1 MGMMDREN
9 LRMVRKLV
17 VVTIGMFTFG
27 YALIP
32 IYKHIC
38 ELTGINILSLT
49 EGQIPGNG
57 KTGGAAALPAN
68 SQVDKSRTDV
78 YKRQLSL
85 LRAVFCFCCLCR
97 RYRCQ
102 ISYFASRQSRAR
114 TSTGSSGCLLYTS
127 RCV

>member
-17 VVTIGMFTFG
+17 VVTIGMFAFG

-57 KTGGAAALPAN
+57 KTGGAGI
-68 SQVDKSRTDV
+68 T
-78 YKRQLSL
+78 RQLPGGQEPHHHG
-85 LRAVFCFCCLCR
+85 RIRRQCPWAVGF
-97 RYRCQ
+97 Q
-102 ISYFASRQSRAR
+102 AR
-114 TSTGSSGCLLYTS
+114 PEFH
-127 RCV
+127 